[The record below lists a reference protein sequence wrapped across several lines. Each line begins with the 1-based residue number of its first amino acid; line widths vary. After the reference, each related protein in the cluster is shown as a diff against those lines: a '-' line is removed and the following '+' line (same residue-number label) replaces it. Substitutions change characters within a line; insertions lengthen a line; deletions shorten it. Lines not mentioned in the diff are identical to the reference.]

1 MKALQ
6 LQKNIILSESEGY
19 DEWIA
24 DRLDELVAQ
33 YPVQAAIV
41 DHVARESVARW
52 GADLVAIV
60 LLGSFARGDT
70 HQYSD
75 VDLLLVVNHLP
86 QDWRERGALEL
97 SFERLGLRWGKP
109 LQVILVEPEEVRW
122 AVDTIMPL
130 LLEIREGY
138 RRLVDRGGFFEKEM
152 KRLESILLM
161 HRARKL
167 AKHEWEVPELA
178 GS

>member
-1 MKALQ
+1 MMEAPQ
-6 LQKNIILSESEGY
+6 WQKY
-19 DEWIA
+19 DEGIA
-24 DRLDELVAQ
+24 EQLDNLAAQ

-41 DHVARESVARW
+41 DHVSRESVARW

-60 LLGSFARGDT
+60 LFGSFARGDT

-75 VDLLLVVNHLP
+75 LDLLLVVEHLP

-109 LQVILVEPEEVRW
+109 LQVILVEPGEVRS
-122 AVDTIMPL
+122 AVDVIMPL
-130 LLEIREGY
+130 LLEMREGY
-138 RRLVDRGGFFEKEM
+138 RCLLDRGGFFENEM
-152 KRLESILLM
+152 KRLEGSLLM
-161 HRARKL
+161 RRARKL
-167 AKHEWEVPELA
+167 VKHKWEVPELA